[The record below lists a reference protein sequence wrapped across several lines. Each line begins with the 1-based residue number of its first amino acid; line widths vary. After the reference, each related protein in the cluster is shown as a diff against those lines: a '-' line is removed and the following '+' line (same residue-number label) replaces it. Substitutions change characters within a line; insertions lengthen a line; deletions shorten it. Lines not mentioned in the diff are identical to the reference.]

1 MLHIIFN
8 YVSSD
13 IKMLQKTKDTC
24 LNKFAMCIKKG
35 LIMKNEAIQVFQAGG
50 V

>member
-8 YVSSD
+8 YVGSD
-13 IKMLQKTKDTC
+13 IKMLLKTKDPC
-24 LNKFAMCIKKG
+24 LNKFAMCIKQG
-35 LIMKNEAIQVFQAGG
+35 VIMKNEAIQVFQAGR